1 MTDENRSMSAYR
13 QSLKEKVL
21 FTAMHAF
28 ASYGIRAVKMDDI
41 AQALSISKR
50 TLYEIY
56 DNKEVL
62 LFEAIRLLKA
72 QHDHEMAD
80 VVEKSGNVM
89 DVLLYVTKRKIE
101 DLRLTNPLFYS
112 DMSRYP
118 RVMAFL
124 EEGRRQNRHL
134 VIDFFRRG
142 VDEGFFRS
150 DVDYDLLLTIL
161 ESTINHIMS
170 SQLYINYPIEQLF
183 RHAVL
188 VCFRGICTPLG
199 VEAID
204 RSDV

>member
-1 MTDENRSMSAYR
+1 MIDENRSMSAYR
-13 QSLKEKVL
+13 QSLKDKIL
-21 FTAMHAF
+21 STAMHAF
-28 ASYGIRAVKMDDI
+28 AAHGIRAVKMDDI

-62 LFEAIRLLKA
+62 LFEAIRLHKA
-72 QHDHEMAD
+72 LNDREMAD
-80 VVEKSGNVM
+80 VVEKSSNVM
-89 DVLLYVTKRKIE
+89 DVLLYVSKRKIE
-101 DLRLTNPLFYS
+101 DFRLTNPLFYS

-124 EEGRRQNRHL
+124 EEDRLQNRHRQ
-134 VIDFFRRG
+134 IDFFRRG

-161 ESTINHIMS
+161 ESAINRIMT

-188 VCFRGICTPLG
+188 AYFRGICTPLG
-199 VEAID
+199 VETID
-204 RSDV
+204 RFDM

>member
-1 MTDENRSMSAYR
+1 MIDENRSMSAYR
-13 QSLKEKVL
+13 QSLKDKIL
-21 FTAMHAF
+21 STAMHAF
-28 ASYGIRAVKMDDI
+28 AAHGIRAVKMDDI

-62 LFEAIRLLKA
+62 LFEAIRLHKA
-72 QHDHEMAD
+72 LNDREMTD
-80 VVEKSGNVM
+80 VVEKSSNVM
-89 DVLLYVTKRKIE
+89 DVLLYVSKRKIE
-101 DLRLTNPLFYS
+101 DFRLTNPLFYS

-124 EEGRRQNRHL
+124 EEDRLQNRHRL
-134 VIDFFRRG
+134 IDFFRRG

-161 ESTINHIMS
+161 ESAINRIMT

-188 VCFRGICTPLG
+188 AYFRGICTPLG
-199 VEAID
+199 VETID
-204 RSDV
+204 RFDM

>member
-1 MTDENRSMSAYR
+1 MIDENRSMSAYR
-13 QSLKEKVL
+13 QSLKDKIL
-21 FTAMHAF
+21 STAMHAF
-28 ASYGIRAVKMDDI
+28 AAHGIRAVKMDDI

-62 LFEAIRLLKA
+62 LFEAIRLHKA
-72 QHDHEMAD
+72 LNDREMAD
-80 VVEKSGNVM
+80 VVEKSSNVM
-89 DVLLYVTKRKIE
+89 DVLLYVSKRKIE
-101 DLRLTNPLFYS
+101 DFRLTNPLFYS
-112 DMSRYP
+112 DMRRYP

-124 EEGRRQNRHL
+124 EEDRLQNRHRQ
-134 VIDFFRRG
+134 IDFFRRG

-161 ESTINHIMS
+161 ESAINRIMT

-188 VCFRGICTPLG
+188 AYFRGICTPLG
-199 VEAID
+199 VETID
-204 RSDV
+204 RFDM

>member
-1 MTDENRSMSAYR
+1 MIDENRSMSAYR
-13 QSLKEKVL
+13 QSLKDKIL
-21 FTAMHAF
+21 STAMHAF
-28 ASYGIRAVKMDDI
+28 AAHGIRAVKMDDI

-62 LFEAIRLLKA
+62 LFEAIRLHKA
-72 QHDHEMAD
+72 LNDREMAD
-80 VVEKSGNVM
+80 VVEKSSNVM
-89 DVLLYVTKRKIE
+89 DVLLYVSKRKIE
-101 DLRLTNPLFYS
+101 DFRLTNPLFYS

-124 EEGRRQNRHL
+124 EEDRLQNRHRL
-134 VIDFFRRG
+134 IDFFRRG

-161 ESTINHIMS
+161 ESAINRIMTN
-170 SQLYINYPIEQLF
+170 QLYINYPIEQLF

-188 VCFRGICTPLG
+188 AYFRGICTPLG
-199 VEAID
+199 VETID
-204 RSDV
+204 RFDM

>member
-1 MTDENRSMSAYR
+1 MIDENRSMSAYR
-13 QSLKEKVL
+13 QSLKDKIL
-21 FTAMHAF
+21 STAMHAF
-28 ASYGIRAVKMDDI
+28 AAHGIRAVKMDDI

-62 LFEAIRLLKA
+62 LFEAIRLHKA
-72 QHDHEMAD
+72 LNDREMAD
-80 VVEKSGNVM
+80 VVEKSSNVM
-89 DVLLYVTKRKIE
+89 DVLLYVSKRKIE
-101 DLRLTNPLFYS
+101 DFRLTNPLFYS

-124 EEGRRQNRHL
+124 EEDRLQNRHRL
-134 VIDFFRRG
+134 IDFFRRG

-161 ESTINHIMS
+161 ESAINRIMT

-188 VCFRGICTPLG
+188 AYFRGICTPLG
-199 VEAID
+199 VETID
-204 RSDV
+204 RFDM

>member
-1 MTDENRSMSAYR
+1 MIDENRSMSAYR
-13 QSLKEKVL
+13 QSLKDKIL
-21 FTAMHAF
+21 STAMHAF
-28 ASYGIRAVKMDDI
+28 AAHGIRAVKMDDI

-62 LFEAIRLLKA
+62 LFEAIRLHKA
-72 QHDHEMAD
+72 LNDREMAE
-80 VVEKSGNVM
+80 VVEKSSNVM
-89 DVLLYVTKRKIE
+89 DVLLYVSKRKIE
-101 DLRLTNPLFYS
+101 DFRLTNPLFYS

-124 EEGRRQNRHL
+124 EEDRLQNRHRL
-134 VIDFFRRG
+134 IDFFRRG

-161 ESTINHIMS
+161 ESAINRIMT

-188 VCFRGICTPLG
+188 AYFRGICTPLG
-199 VEAID
+199 VETID
-204 RSDV
+204 RFDM